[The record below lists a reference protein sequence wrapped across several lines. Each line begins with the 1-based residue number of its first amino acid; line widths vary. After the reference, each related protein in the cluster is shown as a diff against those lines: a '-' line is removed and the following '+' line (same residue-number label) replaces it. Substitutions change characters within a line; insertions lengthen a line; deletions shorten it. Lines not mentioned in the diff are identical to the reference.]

1 MRKCCKN
8 MKRIMKDDKA
18 VSYAPVILI
27 GTILIGVII
36 LQFLTFTITKENSIH
51 LKQEVLNETSYL
63 NSAMAEVIYDDI
75 SSGTYSDFKSV
86 VNSREMKSVISNWK
100 VEHLQNKLKIK
111 VGPPD
116 EDTRIYCGALDV
128 ELTNVNEETNTVTY
142 VVRLYNAYCVADISG
157 ESSKM
162 GNVVIYGS
170 YTYNGSEDVDENEGN
185 VAFNNGSVVT
195 TAPNTGTVEDK
206 LPEAPEN
213 PDINTIQ

>member
-1 MRKCCKN
+1 MRKCYEN
-8 MKRIMKDDKA
+8 IKRIMKDDKA
-18 VSYAPVILI
+18 VSYAPVILM
-27 GTILIGVII
+27 GTILIGLII

-75 SSGTYSDFKSV
+75 SSGTYSDFKGV
-86 VNSREMKSVISNWK
+86 VNSRRMKDVVDAWK

-111 VGPPD
+111 VGRPD

-128 ELTNVNEETNTVTY
+128 EIQEVNETTNTVTY
-142 VVRLYNAYCVADISG
+142 VIQLYNAYCIAEVSG
-157 ESSKM
+157 ETSKM
-162 GNVVIYGS
+162 GNVIIYGS

-195 TAPNTGTVEDK
+195 TAPSIGTVEDK

>member
-1 MRKCCKN
+1 MNRCYKSIKC
-8 MKRIMKDDKA
+8 IIKDDRA

-36 LQFLTFTITKENSIH
+36 LQFLSFTITKENAIH

-86 VNSREMKSVISNWK
+86 VNSRRMKSVIDNWK
-100 VEHLQNKLKIK
+100 IENLQNKLKIK
-111 VGPPD
+111 VGTPD

-157 ESSKM
+157 ETSKM

-195 TAPNTGTVEDK
+195 TAPSVGTVEDK

>member
-18 VSYAPVILI
+18 VSYAPVILM

-36 LQFLTFTITKENSIH
+36 LQFLTFTITKENAIH

-75 SSGTYSDFKSV
+75 SSGTYSDFKGIVS
-86 VNSREMKSVISNWK
+86 SLRMKNVINNWK

-111 VGPPD
+111 VGRPD

-128 ELTNVNEETNTVTY
+128 EIQEVNETTNTVTY
-142 VVRLYNAYCVADISG
+142 VIRLYNAYCVADVSG
-157 ESSKM
+157 ETSKL
-162 GNVVIYGS
+162 GNVIIYGS
-170 YTYNGSEDVDENEGN
+170 YTYNGNEDVGGNEGN
-185 VAFNNGSVVT
+185 VAFKNDNVVT
-195 TAPNTGTVEDK
+195 TSPNVGTVEDK
-206 LPEAPEN
+206 LPEASEN

>member
-1 MRKCCKN
+1 MNRCYKSI
-8 MKRIMKDDKA
+8 KRIIKDDRA

-36 LQFLTFTITKENSIH
+36 LQFLSFTITKENAIH

-86 VNSREMKSVISNWK
+86 VNSYKMQSVISNWK

-157 ESSKM
+157 ETSKM

-185 VAFNNGSVVT
+185 VAFNNGNVVT
-195 TAPNTGTVEDK
+195 TDPSVGTVEDK